1 MNFRY
6 NQLSLS
12 RELEIFFSLF
22 CYLRKAN
29 PCREAWRLH
38 RADKGAAWEVGQALG
53 ASGPLQGE
61 GPWIHLQ
68 AAQSPPTPTQL
79 SHAMP
84 GLEAQGLQLDC
95 TSDLLS
101 GHPAYAIHGSAGKR
115 IKSRASCWH
124 LRLFP
129 IFLQS
134 SSLSPQCT
142 WTLPHQV
149 ALPPP
154 QMPSRFLLP
163 DFSHTQHSLA
173 YQCTRSSGTSGG
185 MQIPLA
191 GKPSCQSTVQGGST
205 GVWVEVQRTGPE
217 HQGEVR
223 EGGRKHPGH
232 NSSPWS

>member
-1 MNFRY
+1 M
-6 NQLSLS
+6 
-12 RELEIFFSLF
+12 
-22 CYLRKAN
+22 
-29 PCREAWRLH
+29 
-38 RADKGAAWEVGQALG
+38 GQALG

-101 GHPAYAIHGSAGKR
+101 GRPAYTIHGSAGKR

-154 QMPSRFLLP
+154 QIPRGFLLP
-163 DFSHTQHSLA
+163 DFSHTQHSL
-173 YQCTRSSGTSGG
+173 TS
-185 MQIPLA
+185 
-191 GKPSCQSTVQGGST
+191 VQGLQASP
-205 GVWVEVQRTGPE
+205 VEC
-217 HQGEVR
+217 
-223 EGGRKHPGH
+223 K
-232 NSSPWS
+232 SPWQENPRVSPQLRGDLLEIGWRCREQVLSTKGR